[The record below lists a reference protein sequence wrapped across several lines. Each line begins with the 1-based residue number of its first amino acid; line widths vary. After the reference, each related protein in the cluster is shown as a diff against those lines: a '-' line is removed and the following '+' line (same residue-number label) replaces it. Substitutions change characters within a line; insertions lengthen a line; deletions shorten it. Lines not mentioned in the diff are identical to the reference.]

1 MNTVIHDP
9 STNPLSTP
17 STLPFE
23 LPPFA
28 AITPD
33 HVRAAFDAGM
43 AEQLAEVAAITGQAA
58 APTFANTVEALERSG
73 RLLHRTA
80 SLFSNLAAAHAT
92 AEYRAIEAD
101 IAPRLTAH
109 ADALSLDP
117 ALFARLDAVHS
128 DREHLDAESRRLVE
142 RYHLDFVRAGA
153 RLDPTQADQL
163 RELNREISVLGTT
176 FGQNLLAAT
185 SDAAVLVDSAAELD
199 GLTPEDVAAAAE
211 RAAEAGHPGR
221 WMLALGLPTGQPV
234 LARLTDRALRERV
247 HRASVGRASCAPYDN
262 GPLAIRIAR
271 LRAQRARLLGYP
283 DHAAYVAADNTAG
296 SPAAVDAL
304 LAQLVPAAVANAER
318 EAALLAEAAAADGI
332 DTLQPWDW
340 KFYSEKVQASRYA
353 VDTAALRD
361 HLSFDRVLQD
371 GVFRAAN
378 LLYGLSFTARP
389 DLVGYHPD
397 VRIFEVTDT
406 DGGPLGLFVLDPYAR
421 AEKRGGAWMN
431 TFVDQNGLFSQRP
444 VVTNNLNLDR
454 PAPGELALLTPD
466 EVRTMFHEFGHA
478 LHGLFSAVR
487 YPRFSGTNVPGDF
500 VEFPSQV
507 NEMWQWW
514 PEILTGY
521 ARHHRTGEPLPA
533 DTVARLDAAEL
544 WGQGF
549 ATVEYLAATL
559 LDQAWHRITPDTVI
573 DDAAAFERAALAKA
587 GVAMDLVP
595 PRYRTT
601 YFQHI
606 FNSGYAA
613 GYYFYIWAEV
623 LDADTVEWFKAHGGL
638 QRANG
643 DRFRSAL
650 LSAGGARDAMG
661 TVREVLGREPEIGP
675 LLRRRGLTGG

>member
-1 MNTVIHDP
+1 MSTDIHDP
-9 STNPLSTP
+9 ATNPLSTP
-17 STLPFE
+17 SPLPYE

-28 AITPD
+28 DITPD
-33 HVRAAFDAGM
+33 DVRAAFDAGM
-43 AEQLAEVAAITGQAA
+43 AQQLEEVAAITAQAA

-73 RLLHRTA
+73 RLLRRTA
-80 SLFSNLAAAHAT
+80 SFFSNLAAAHAT
-92 AEYRAIEAD
+92 AEYLAVETD

-117 ALFARLDAVHS
+117 ELFARIDAVHA
-128 DREHLDAESRRLVE
+128 DREQQDGEARRLVE

-153 RLDPTQADQL
+153 RLEAAEAHRL
-163 RELNREISVLGTT
+163 RELNREISVLAAT
-176 FGQNLLAAT
+176 FGHNLLAAT
-185 SDAAVLVDSAAELD
+185 GDAAVLVDSAAELD
-199 GLTPEDVAAAAE
+199 GLTSEDIAAAAA

-234 LARLTDRALRERV
+234 LAQLTNRALRERV
-247 HRASVGRASCAPYDN
+247 HRASVARASTPPYDN
-262 GPLAIRIAR
+262 GPLAIRIAQ
-271 LRAQRARLLGYP
+271 LRAERAVLLGYP

-318 EAALLAEAAAADGI
+318 EAVLLAEAAAVDGI
-332 DTLQPWDW
+332 DTLEPWDW
-340 KFYSEKVQASRYA
+340 NYYSEKVQASRYA
-353 VDTAALRD
+353 LDTAALRD
-361 HLSFDRVLQD
+361 HLSFDRVLHD
-371 GVFRAAN
+371 GVFRAAQ
-378 LLYGLSFTARP
+378 LLYGLSFTPRG

-397 VRIFEVTDT
+397 VRVFEVIDA
-406 DGGPLGLFVLDPYAR
+406 DGGPLGLFLLDPYAR

-431 TFVDQNGLFSQRP
+431 TFVDQNGLFGQRP
-444 VVTNNLNLDR
+444 VVTNNLNLTK
-454 PAPGELALLTPD
+454 PAPGEVVLLTPD

-478 LHGLFSAVR
+478 LHGLFSAVE

-521 ARHHRTGEPLPA
+521 ARHHRTGEPLAA
-533 DTVARLDAAEL
+533 DTVARLGAAEL

-559 LDQAWHRITPDTVI
+559 LDQAWHRVTPDTVI
-573 DDAAAFERAALAKA
+573 DDAAAFERQALEEA
-587 GVAMDLVP
+587 GVALRLVP

-606 FNSGYAA
+606 FSSGYAA

-623 LDADTVEWFKAHGGL
+623 LDADTVEWFAANGGL

-643 DRFRSAL
+643 DRFRSVL

-675 LLRRRGLTGG
+675 LLRRRGLD